1 MFTINVASSFANKAG
16 PEPSRECRILYMS
29 PYRMRYIQHDS
40 VTRMAAIKVDNLV
53 MTYGDGTK
61 AVKGISFQV
70 DDGEFFGF
78 LGPNGAGKS
87 TTIKIL
93 TTLLRKTSGSAFVA
107 GLNVDSD
114 GSEIRK
120 VIGVQNQDTVV
131 DEDLTGR
138 ENLMLQGHL
147 EQMHGPALKE
157 KADELLKIVDLV
169 DAADKRAGFYSG
181 GMKKRLDLATTLVHN
196 PKILFLDEPTTGL
209 DPQSRAAIWAYLKRL
224 NEQGITI
231 FITTQYLEEVDRLCR
246 RLAIVDLGN
255 IVAQGT
261 PAELKQEIGA
271 DSISLGFENSTMNG
285 GETREKARQV
295 LEKRFDG
302 ISNIVDSDI
311 GLTVYA
317 KNGGFMVPDIV
328 RAFDDAQV
336 RLSSIG
342 VSSPTLD
349 DVFLRHTGKR
359 IRVEEVSSA
368 NQRGMFGRR
377 RR

>member
-1 MFTINVASSFANKAG
+1 MPGI
-16 PEPSRECRILYMS
+16 
-29 PYRMRYIQHDS
+29 
-40 VTRMAAIKVDNLV
+40 VDVSQLV
-53 MTYGDGTK
+53 KTYGDGTK
-61 AVKGISFQV
+61 AVKGITFSV
-70 DDGEFFGF
+70 NEGEFFGF

-93 TTLLRKTSGSAFVA
+93 TTILRKTSGSASVA
-107 GLNVDSD
+107 GFDVESDSAK
-114 GSEIRK
+114 IRK
-120 VIGVQNQDTVV
+120 IIGVQNQDTTV

-138 ENLMLQGHL
+138 ENMILQGQL
-147 EQMHGPALKE
+147 QQMHGQALKNRVN
-157 KADELLKIVDLV
+157 ELLKIVDLV

-209 DPQSRAAIWAYLKRL
+209 DPQSRASIWAYLKQL

-246 RLAIVDLGN
+246 RLAIVDLGE

-271 DSISLGFENSTMNG
+271 DSISLGLESSTMNG
-285 GETREKARQV
+285 GGTREKAKQV
-295 LEKRFDG
+295 LKTKFDQ
-302 ISNIVDSDI
+302 ISDIVNSDI

-317 KNGGFMVPDIV
+317 KNGSFLVPEIV
-328 RAFDDAQV
+328 RAFDDAGIK
-336 RLSSIG
+336 LSSIM

-349 DVFLRHTGKR
+349 DVFLKHTGKR
-359 IRVEEVSSA
+359 IRVEEVTSA
-368 NQRGMFGRR
+368 NYRSMFSRR